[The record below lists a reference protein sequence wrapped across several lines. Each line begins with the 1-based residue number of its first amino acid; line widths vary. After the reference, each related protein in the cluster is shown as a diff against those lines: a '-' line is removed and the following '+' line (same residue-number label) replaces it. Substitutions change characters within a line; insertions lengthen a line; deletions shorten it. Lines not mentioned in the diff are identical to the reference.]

1 MAEKGERC
9 IFDDNCVSD
18 NLFILRECK
27 KETTNHVRFFK
38 CGTDIPIPESLLILN
53 RAGLGLRLSNFS
65 KCICLKHRQE
75 FGLQW
80 TRRKRTCCHPLHD
93 LSKSS
98 RVAKGVNFIQ
108 SREIWVKFN
117 LNVSVGSGI
126 CRRCIEKHKDEVQI
140 ATDLKGELREICC
153 FLDNSTDKDEAGIVT
168 VENLTEIAT
177 MNDKN
182 QVAMCIDSEAINAES
197 INTEL
202 VSDSIYEEG
211 LELAM
216 SVDSDPDMFSSQTTV
231 ASNWSKDERS
241 QKDTFNWAME
251 MMSHGQYSPL
261 KSQASLNIED
271 LQYSTKMYY
280 KRQARLAFEIV
291 CESIAPSQGVELMT
305 QVYQSMKLK
314 TIETKQ
320 KDAVT
325 ETIISAYKKAEDY
338 TTKVQILSLI
348 AEKYSKSEL
357 LTFIEGL
364 TIYKIDAA
372 RKYASTHGPGQYV
385 TPPKITRL

>member
-1 MAEKGERC
+1 
-9 IFDDNCVSD
+9 
-18 NLFILRECK
+18 
-27 KETTNHVRFFK
+27 
-38 CGTDIPIPESLLILN
+38 
-53 RAGLGLRLSNFS
+53 
-65 KCICLKHRQE
+65 
-75 FGLQW
+75 
-80 TRRKRTCCHPLHD
+80 
-93 LSKSS
+93 
-98 RVAKGVNFIQ
+98 
-108 SREIWVKFN
+108 
-117 LNVSVGSGI
+117 
-126 CRRCIEKHKDEVQI
+126 
-140 ATDLKGELREICC
+140 
-153 FLDNSTDKDEAGIVT
+153 
-168 VENLTEIAT
+168 
-177 MNDKN
+177 
-182 QVAMCIDSEAINAES
+182 
-197 INTEL
+197 
-202 VSDSIYEEG
+202 
-211 LELAM
+211 
-216 SVDSDPDMFSSQTTV
+216 MFSSQTTV

-261 KSQASLNIED
+261 KSQALLNIED

-280 KRQARLAFEIV
+280 IRQARLAFEIV

-348 AEKYSKSEL
+348 VEKYSKSEL

-385 TPPKITRL
+385 TPPKITRLRLSKQKIHHFIEFISAPCYLQVVGIWIKTP